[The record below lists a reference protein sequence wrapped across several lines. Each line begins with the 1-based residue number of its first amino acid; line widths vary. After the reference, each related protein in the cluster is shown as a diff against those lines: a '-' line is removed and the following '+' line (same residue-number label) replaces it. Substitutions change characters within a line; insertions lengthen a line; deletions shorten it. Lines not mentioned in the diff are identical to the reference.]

1 MKNTLEE
8 LAKAF
13 YADKTFFDNDRS
25 FAETHFC
32 EGAEYVLNKA
42 REWFKLYLD
51 IHHKVKTD
59 ENGEPL
65 ASSEKLLEE
74 VEVLTNNFTEFVT
87 NKQSATYDR

>member
-1 MKNTLEE
+1 MNDKLKET
-8 LAKAF
+8 AKEF

-32 EGAEYVLNKA
+32 EGVEYVLDKA
-42 REWFKLYLD
+42 REWFTLYLN
-51 IHHKVKTD
+51 IHHQVKTD

-74 VEVLTNNFTEFVT
+74 VELLTNNFAEFVT
-87 NKQSATYDR
+87 NK

>member
-1 MKNTLEE
+1 MKNALEE

-13 YADKTFFDNDRS
+13 YADKAFFDNDSS

-74 VEVLTNNFTEFVT
+74 VELLTNNFAEFVT
-87 NKQSATYDR
+87 NK

>member
-32 EGAEYVLNKA
+32 EGAEYVLDKA
-42 REWFKLYLD
+42 REWFKLYLG
-51 IHHKVKTD
+51 IHHQGETD
-59 ENGEPL
+59 ENGKSL

-74 VEVLTNNFTEFVT
+74 VELLTNNFNEFVT
-87 NKQSATYDR
+87 NK

>member
-1 MKNTLEE
+1 MKNTLKET
-8 LAKAF
+8 AKVF

-32 EGAEYVLNKA
+32 EGAQYVLDKA
-42 REWFKLYLD
+42 REWFTLYLD
-51 IHHKVKTD
+51 IHHQVKTD

-74 VEVLTNNFTEFVT
+74 VELLTNNFAEFVT
-87 NKQSATYDR
+87 NK